1 MPTQVKQTGTW
12 IWAFEIAT
20 YMRQA
25 VSPCSLQEPASCR
38 YYIDLYFSTRT
49 PLPLG
54 LFDANVLLYFF
65 CISMPSYIEACI
77 FIFPKK
83 MQGKQYQTMNLKT
96 FL

>member
-1 MPTQVKQTGTW
+1 MIMPTQVKQTGTW

-38 YYIDLYFSTRT
+38 YYIDLYFSILHVHR
-49 PLPLG
+49 
-54 LFDANVLLYFF
+54 
-65 CISMPSYIEACI
+65 
-77 FIFPKK
+77 
-83 MQGKQYQTMNLKT
+83 

>member
-20 YMRQA
+20 YATGSQ
-25 VSPCSLQEPASCR
+25 SLLLAGARFLSL
-38 YYIDLYFSTRT
+38 LYRPIFFYSART

-65 CISMPSYIEACI
+65 CIQLQ
-77 FIFPKK
+77 FK
-83 MQGKQYQTMNLKT
+83 
-96 FL
+96 